1 MTGMKP
7 LTILSAVLLI
17 AGFAHA
23 GTIKGKITYEGTPP
37 ARPAL
42 TATKDQHCIDNVA
55 GTKSEALV
63 VSKGKGI
70 KNVVISVRSRK
81 LKAKPPTKN
90 PVLDQVNCA
99 YVPYVLAVVAGST
112 IDVTSSDP
120 VAHNVHSYA
129 KKDPEATV
137 NWQIAQKGK
146 AFPLTLKKA
155 EPIKFTCDIHK
166 WMTGYVVV
174 VENNHFAVTGYKD
187 KADKWLSSDAYEKS
201 DDAGTFTIPDVPEGK
216 YRLQAWHSE
225 LGTATAKVT
234 VDASGDV
241 EVNFASSDFKK
252 KKK

>member
-1 MTGMKP
+1 MTGMKT
-7 LTILSAVLLI
+7 LTILIAVLLI

-23 GTIKGKITYEGTPP
+23 GTIKGKVTYEGTPP
-37 ARPAL
+37 ARL
-42 TATKDQHCIDNVA
+42 DLKATKDQHCIDTVA

-81 LKAKPPTKN
+81 LKPKPPAKN
-90 PVLDQVNCA
+90 PVLDQIDCA

-112 IDVTSSDP
+112 VDITSSDP
-120 VAHNVHSYA
+120 VAHNVHSHA
-129 KKDPEATV
+129 KKDPEAAV

-146 AFPLTLKKA
+146 VFPLTLNKP

-166 WMTGYVVV
+166 WMTGYIVV
-174 VENNHFAVTGYKD
+174 VENNHFTVTGYKD
-187 KADKWLSSDAYEKS
+187 KAGKWLSSDAYEASK
-201 DDAGTFTIPDVPEGK
+201 DAGTFTIPDVPEGT

-225 LGTATAKVT
+225 LGTATAKVK
-234 VDASGDV
+234 VGASGEV

-252 KKK
+252 KK

>member
-1 MTGMKP
+1 MTAMKP

-23 GTIKGKITYEGTPP
+23 GTIKGKVTYEGTPP

-42 TATKDQHCIDNVA
+42 KATKDQHCINTVA

-81 LKAKPPTKN
+81 LKAKLPAKN
-90 PVLDQVNCA
+90 PVLDQIDCA

-120 VAHNVHSYA
+120 VAHNVHSHA
-129 KKDPEATV
+129 KKDPAAAV

-146 AFPLTLKKA
+146 VFPLTLNKA
-155 EPIKFTCDIHK
+155 ENRLSLPVIFTSG
-166 WMTGYVVV
+166 MTGYVVV

-187 KADKWLSSDAYEKS
+187 KAGKWLGSDAYEKS
-201 DDAGTFTIPDVPEGK
+201 ADAGTFTIPDVPAGK

-225 LGTATAKVT
+225 LGTATARVT
-234 VDASGDV
+234 VEASG
-241 EVNFASSDFKK
+241 EG
-252 KKK
+252 